1 MKEKT
6 RIFLCED
13 DSNIGPLL
21 KEFLETKDYIVDL
34 SGDGEEGY
42 SNYVKNSYDICIL
55 DIMMPRKD
63 GIALAQEIRLIDPD
77 IPIIF
82 LSAKAKKEDIIEG
95 FKIGADDYVTKQ
107 PFSMEEL
114 AMRIEAVL
122 RHCGGRSNKYML
134 YYRIGKY
141 LFDTQKQTIAIDDQ
155 VTRLT
160 TKENELL
167 ALLCANANETLER
180 NYALKTI
187 WADDNYFNARSM
199 DVYVTKL
206 RKLLKSDPEIE
217 IKNIHGKGYKLVTPL
232 KEKEK
237 ELCEELIK
245 EV

>member
-1 MKEKT
+1 MEEKT

-95 FKIGADDYVTKQ
+95 FKNGADDYVTK

-122 RHCGGRSNKYML
+122 RRCGGRSNKYML